1 MLHNDARLYPTLQC
15 NMSIMNI
22 LDQHFAAANPVLD
35 RGQIPLRGADLP
47 LLVSL
52 DALLEECNVT
62 RAASRLHMSQPALS
76 AQLSRLRQLFD
87 DPLLVPAGNGRGLVP
102 SQFALNLHRRLKPAL
117 ATLSIAIQPNQEQF
131 RPETDAR
138 CFTIAATN
146 TAAAMIV
153 PALLNRLQAY
163 GNRDLKFLTV
173 EPEFG
178 KVASQ
183 LEKGEVDLCLSPA
196 CMLPPGLCV
205 SDLLATPHVLA
216 QRRGHPRGTKP
227 VTLDEYCNALDHVNV
242 GRMTS
247 LHGYID
253 EQLYRMGRTR
263 HVAIGVKDFSYV
275 PALLKSTDMVCTL
288 PARLLDALHADLE
301 SIPVMFPLSTYSLC
315 MAWHPRCED
324 DSSFLWLRNSLDEL
338 RTALASPHDI
348 EAPR

>member
-1 MLHNDARLYPTLQC
+1 MLHNGARLSNLLHC
-15 NMSIMNI
+15 NMYLMNI
-22 LDQHFAAANPVLD
+22 LDSHFATAQPSLE

-102 SQFALNLHRRLKPAL
+102 SQYALNLHRRLKPAL
-117 ATLSIAIQPNQEQF
+117 TTLSVAIQPNAERFQ
-131 RPETDAR
+131 PETDSR

-146 TAAAMIV
+146 TSAAMIV
-153 PALLNRLQAY
+153 PALLNKLQAY
-163 GNRDLKFLTV
+163 GNRELKFLTV
-173 EPEFG
+173 EPDFG
-178 KVASQ
+178 KLASQ
-183 LEKGEVDLCLSPA
+183 LEKGEIDLCLSPA

-205 SDLLATPHVLA
+205 SDLLSTPHVLA
-216 QRRGHPRGTKP
+216 QRRGHPRGTTP
-227 VTLDEYCNALDHVNV
+227 VTLDEYCNVLDHVNV

-263 HVAIGVKDFSYV
+263 QVAIGVKDFSYV

-288 PARLLDALHADLE
+288 PAHLLAALNVDLE
-301 SIPVMFPLSTYSLC
+301 SRELTFPLSMYALC

-324 DSSFLWLRNSLDEL
+324 DPSFLWLRHCLDEL
-338 RTALASPHDI
+338 RTTLVAQGELD
-348 EAPR
+348 APR

>member
-1 MLHNDARLYPTLQC
+1 MYA
-15 NMSIMNI
+15 MNI
-22 LDQHFAAANPVLD
+22 LDQHFSTGHPILE

-87 DPLLVPAGNGRGLVP
+87 DPLLIPASNGRGLVP

-117 ATLSIAIQPNQEQF
+117 ATLSLAIQSNAEQF
-131 RPETDAR
+131 QPQTDAR

-153 PALLNRLQAY
+153 PALLSKLQAY
-163 GNRDLKFLTV
+163 GNRNLKFVTV

-178 KVASQ
+178 KLAGQ

-205 SDLLATPHVLA
+205 SDLLTTPHVLA
-216 QRRGHPRGTKP
+216 QRRGHPGGTEP
-227 VTLDEYCNALDHVNV
+227 VTLDEYCNELDHINV

-263 HVAIGVKDFSYV
+263 QVAIAVKDFSYV
-275 PALLKSTDMVCTL
+275 PALLKGTDLVCTL
-288 PARLLDALHADLE
+288 PARLLDALNVDLE
-301 SIPVMFPLSTYSLC
+301 QRTVNFPLSVYSLC

-324 DSSFLWLRNSLDEL
+324 DPSFLWLRNALDEL
-338 RTALASPHDI
+338 RDSLMPQSDL
-348 EAPR
+348 EGPR